1 MGWLDPVESIGG
13 SADGLVDSTKAL
25 EQGSEKAFA
34 DDWNGALAAAKS
46 AAGTATDAAKDVAS
60 TSESATNTVARGQV
74 NYGEL
79 DALGRPTGVTAT
91 ITEDMIGTGTE
102 ASRSIRPPGFQ
113 GGSANQARGHLLGRQ
128 LGGSGTE
135 PRNLV
140 TLQQRPANTPAMST
154 YEGRVRAAVE
164 SGQTV
169 QYSSTPVYDGT
180 NPVPRAIT
188 LEAQGS
194 GGYRLGISVLNPPGN
209 PGLAIR
215 ASANGLE
222 FGGKVPPFDR
232 VSRSSLGA
240 KEGSLGGAAAGAA
253 VSLIQLAATGKLDP
267 HNLEQVAKGTAEGVV
282 IGAIAGK
289 GEQFVTSA
297 LDRTIGVTVQNSAT
311 KLAGTAAG
319 AGGAD
324 TAGVVA
330 RTLAS
335 RVAGSTV
342 VGAVITTGISAW
354 ENRAGL
360 MHGDSKAIGN
370 VVADTAVGAG
380 SVAAAT
386 AAGAAIGSVVPVAG
400 TAVGAVAG
408 LAVGLGIAYGAQIS
422 GVRDAI
428 AGGATHAVDGIKS
441 AAKSVASGV
450 SDAAKSIGSGV
461 SHAANSV
468 AHFFGF

>member
-1 MGWLDPVESIGG
+1 MGWLDPVESAGG
-13 SADGLVDSTKAL
+13 SANGPVDNIKVLAQGGEKAL
-25 EQGSEKAFA
+25 A
-34 DDWNGALAAAKS
+34 DAWNRAIAGAKS
-46 AAGTATDAAKDVAS
+46 AASSTPDAAKDVAS
-60 TSESATNTVARGQV
+60 TGESAANTAARGHV

-91 ITEDMIGTGTE
+91 ITQGMIGTGTE

-113 GGSANQARGHLLGRQ
+113 GGAANQARGHLLGRQ

-140 TLQQRPANTPAMST
+140 TLEQRPANTPVMST

-169 QYSSTPVYDGT
+169 QYASRPIYDGT

-194 GGYRLGISVLNPPGN
+194 GGYRLGVSVLNPPGN
-209 PGLAIR
+209 PNQAVR
-215 ASANGLE
+215 AGGSVPE
-222 FGGKVPPFDR
+222 IGGKAAALDR
-232 VSRSSLGA
+232 VSSSMGGV
-240 KEGSLGGAAAGAA
+240 KEGSFAGAAAGAA
-253 VSLIQLAATGKLDP
+253 ISLIQVAATGKLDP
-267 HNLEQVAKGTAEGVV
+267 QSLEQVAKGTGESAV
-282 IGAIAGK
+282 IGAVASK
-289 GEQFVTSA
+289 GEQLVA
-297 LDRTIGVTVQNSAT
+297 PAIDRAMGATVQNSTT
-311 KLAGTAAG
+311 KLAATAVG

-360 MHGDSKAIGN
+360 MHGNSKAIGN

-400 TAVGAVAG
+400 TAVGAVVG
-408 LAVGLGIAYGAQIS
+408 LAVGLGITYGAQIS
-422 GVRDAI
+422 GLHDAI
-428 AGGATHAVDGIKS
+428 AAGATHVVDGIKS

-450 SDAAKSIGSGV
+450 SDAAGSIGSGV
-461 SHAANSV
+461 SHAASSV

>member
-1 MGWLDPVESIGG
+1 MGWLDPVESTGG
-13 SADGLVDSTKAL
+13 TVNGSVDSTKAL
-25 EQGSEKAFA
+25 EQGSEKALA
-34 DDWNGALAAAKS
+34 DAWNGAIAAAKS
-46 AAGTATDAAKDVAS
+46 AAGSAPDAARDVSSAG
-60 TSESATNTVARGQV
+60 ESAANGAARGQV

-91 ITEDMIGTGTE
+91 ITQDMIGTGTE

-113 GGSANQARGHLLGRQ
+113 GGAANQARGHLLGRQ

-140 TLQQRPANTPAMST
+140 TIEQRPANTPVMST

-169 QYSSTPVYDGT
+169 QYASTPVYDGT
-180 NPVPRAIT
+180 NPVPPAIT

-194 GGYRLGISVLNPPGN
+194 GGYRLGVSVLNPPGI
-209 PGLAIR
+209 PSQAIR
-215 ASANGLE
+215 ASGNGPE
-222 FGGKVPPFDR
+222 VGGKVPALDR
-232 VSRSSLGA
+232 ASQSTPGVKA
-240 KEGSLGGAAAGAA
+240 GSLSGAAAGTA
-253 VSLIQLAATGKLDP
+253 VSLVQLAATGRLDS
-267 HNLEQVAKGTAEGVV
+267 HNLEQVAKGTSEGAV
-282 IGAIAGK
+282 IGAVAAK
-289 GEQFVTSA
+289 GEQFVTPA
-297 LDRTIGVTVQNSAT
+297 IDRAIGASVQNSAT
-311 KLAGTAAG
+311 KLAATAASE
-319 AGGAD
+319 GGAD

-354 ENRAGL
+354 ENRDGL

-408 LAVGLGIAYGAQIS
+408 LAVGLGITYGAQVS
-422 GVRDAI
+422 GLRDAI
-428 AGGATHAVDGIKS
+428 AAGATHVVDGIKS
-441 AAKSVASGV
+441 AAKSVANGV

-461 SHAANSV
+461 SPSV

>member
-1 MGWLDPVESIGG
+1 MGWLDPVESTGG
-13 SADGLVDSTKAL
+13 SANGLVDSTKAL
-25 EQGSEKAFA
+25 AQGSEKALA
-34 DDWNGALAAAKS
+34 DAWNGALAAAKS
-46 AAGTATDAAKDVAS
+46 AAGSAPDVVEDVAS
-60 TSESATNTVARGQV
+60 TGEAAAARGQV

-91 ITEDMIGTGTE
+91 ITQDMIGTGTE

-113 GGSANQARGHLLGRQ
+113 GGAANQARGHLLGRQ

-140 TLQQRPANTPAMST
+140 TLEQRAANTPVMST

-169 QYSSTPVYDGT
+169 QYASRPVYDGT

-194 GGYRLGISVLNPPGN
+194 GGYRLGVSVLNPPGN
-209 PGLAIR
+209 PNQAVR
-215 ASANGLE
+215 APGNVPE
-222 FGGKVPPFDR
+222 IGGKAPAFDR
-232 VSRSSLGA
+232 VSSSMGGV
-240 KEGSLGGAAAGAA
+240 KEGSLAGAAAGAA
-253 VSLIQLAATGKLDP
+253 ISLIQVASTGKLDP
-267 HNLEQVAKGTAEGVV
+267 NSLKQVAKGTGESAV
-282 IGAIAGK
+282 IGAVASK
-289 GEQFVTSA
+289 GEQLVTPA
-297 LDRTIGVTVQNSAT
+297 IDRAIGATVRNSTT
-311 KLAGTAAG
+311 KLAATAVSE
-319 AGGAD
+319 GGAD

-342 VGAVITTGISAW
+342 VGAVITAGISAW
-354 ENRAGL
+354 ENCAGL
-360 MHGDSKAIGN
+360 MHGNSKAIGN

-408 LAVGLGIAYGAQIS
+408 LAVGTGIAYGAQIS
-422 GVRDAI
+422 GLRDVI
-428 AGGATHAVDGIKS
+428 AAGATHVADGIKS

-461 SHAANSV
+461 SHAASSV
-468 AHFFGF
+468 AHFFGL